1 LHQILIEFEVR
12 NTVDEKRKDYGLNRI
27 SKSRAHAF
35 LGIFHDHFLKIAS
48 NSEVVM
54 VESSKKKCRINME

>member
-1 LHQILIEFEVR
+1 
-12 NTVDEKRKDYGLNRI
+12 VDEKRKDYGLNRI